1 MKIKVQAQHLQ
12 SGDIVGSGELVATVI
27 RNSTKLPSNK
37 IMVSLARVGGFRTAI
52 WGKYTEINIERSE
65 KVEKLD
71 AYSEAVLF
79 ATGHLPE
86 DF

>member
-1 MKIKVQAQHLQ
+1 MKLKVQAQHLQ
-12 SGDIVGSGELVATVI
+12 PGDIVGSGEIIKSVVNQSLHWPT
-27 RNSTKLPSNK
+27 NK
-37 IMVSLARVGGFRTAI
+37 VCVRTDKRDVL
-52 WGKYTEINIERSE
+52 WGKYTGINIERPE